1 MTIHAFASR
10 RVLQGVLLC
19 LGVGALLGA
28 ANLLWNLGIP
38 FLVVLCAA
46 AAILPTALGLARLP
60 VALAIWA
67 GQYLVFW
74 LRVVAPSKS
83 VDQMSGMLYVIN
95 AMAIFM
101 PAFAVLT
108 GAYIGI
114 VLDRNRRTAPP
125 PQT

>member
-1 MTIHAFASR
+1 
-10 RVLQGVLLC
+10 
-19 LGVGALLGA
+19 LLGI

-38 FLVVLCAA
+38 FLVALCAS
-46 AAILPTALGLARLP
+46 AAIFPAALGMARLP

-74 LRVVAPSKS
+74 LRVVAPTKS
-83 VDQMSGMLYVIN
+83 VDPMSGMLYLIN

-114 VLDRNRRTAPP
+114 VLDRNRRAAHP